1 MNEKD
6 KHTVESIIFYC
17 DRMEDHVNRFGDD
30 KEIFLSDVQFQDA
43 CSLVI
48 IQIGEF
54 VGRLSAKFR
63 DEHKEIPWSKIIGM
77 RIVHAHNY
85 ESVIDEIV
93 WETIKEDIPYL
104 KNYLQNLL

>member
-6 KHTVESIIFYC
+6 KHTIESIIYYC
-17 DRMEDHVNRFGDD
+17 DRMEDHTKYFGDNI
-30 KEIFLSDVQFQDA
+30 EEYRTNNHFQDA

-54 VGRLSAKFR
+54 VGRLSDEFR
-63 DEHKEIPWSKIIGM
+63 QKHEDIPWNEIIGM

-93 WETIKEDIPYL
+93 WETIKEDIPQL
-104 KNYLQNLL
+104 KKYLQKLL